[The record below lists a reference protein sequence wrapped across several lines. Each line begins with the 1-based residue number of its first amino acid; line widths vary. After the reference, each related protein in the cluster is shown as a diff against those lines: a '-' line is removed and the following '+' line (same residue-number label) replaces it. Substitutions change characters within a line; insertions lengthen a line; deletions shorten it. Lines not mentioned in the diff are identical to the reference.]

1 MIDEWYSDNRDLV
14 KWGVLLNL
22 AELHSTAT
30 ILQVAYYR
38 STPWD
43 EKGIEIDGRAY
54 PLPLEVVNHFRNIK
68 NIKAMRSNA
77 RVRVLV
83 DPFQDRV
90 RYLQRILMAIRK
102 LPRPAIVF
110 LDPDTGLEPLG
121 KVKPEHV
128 LETEL
133 CEIWH
138 ALRRGD
144 LLALYQHQ
152 TREDRWVE
160 KKRTQFENAIGLEP
174 GGCKLAQGK
183 EIAHDV
189 AFLFSH
195 RPDSADTV
203 KVSR

>member
-22 AELHSTAT
+22 AELHRTAT

-38 STPWD
+38 PTPWD
-43 EKGIEIDGRAY
+43 EKDIEIDGRAY
-54 PLPLEVVNHFRNIK
+54 PLPPEVIYHFRDIK
-68 NIKAMRSNA
+68 KIKAMRSNA
-77 RVRVLV
+77 RVRVLA
-83 DPFQDRV
+83 DLFQDRT
-90 RYLQRILMAIRK
+90 RYLQRILMTIRN

-121 KVKPEHV
+121 EAKPVHV
-128 LETEL
+128 LEKEL

-138 ALRRGD
+138 ALRHGD

-160 KKRTQFENAIGLEP
+160 KKRAQFENAIGLEP

-195 RPDSADTV
+195 RSDAAETV

>member
-1 MIDEWYSDNRDLV
+1 MRDEWYSDNRDLV
-14 KWGVLLNL
+14 KWGVLLKL
-22 AELHSTAT
+22 AELYDIAT
-30 ILQVAYYR
+30 ILQVACYR
-38 STPWD
+38 SPRW
-43 EKGIEIDGRAY
+43 ESIEIDGTAY
-54 PLPLEVVNHFRNIK
+54 PLPQEVVSHFRDIK
-68 NIKAMRSNA
+68 NIKVMRSIA

-83 DPFQDRV
+83 DPFQGRD
-90 RYLQRILMAIRK
+90 RYLLRILMAIRK
-102 LPRPAIVF
+102 LPKPAIIF
-110 LDPDTGLEPLG
+110 LDPDTGLEPQG
-121 KVKPEHV
+121 KAKLEHV
-128 LETEL
+128 REDEL

-152 TREDRWVE
+152 IREDRWVE

-195 RPDSADTV
+195 RSDAQETV